1 MLERGTIIKKI
12 GDVQV
17 IDFDLTLDSFSTE
30 KKSRKW
36 KKLKIA
42 FIPYSSDAVMML
54 ISAAFQKRISIL
66 SLKIAMYHGQPKAT

>member
-12 GDVQV
+12 GDVQE

-42 FIPYSSDAVMML
+42 LIPYSSEAVML
-54 ISAAFQKRISIL
+54 ISASFQKRISIL
-66 SLKIAMYHGQPKAT
+66 SLKIAMYHGQPTAT